1 MVERESERREEE
13 EKEEEGNERKEEGG
27 DVDKGEV
34 LGVQEKVIDSSN
46 FDVNNQFGGSH
57 VAMMQRLNP
66 TNPLRI
72 VIGGSS
78 RMPTPSPSQTSL
90 PRSAPIRQVS

>member
-1 MVERESERREEE
+1 MREEGG
-13 EKEEEGNERKEEGG
+13 KEEEGNERKEEGG
-27 DVDKGEV
+27 DVEKGEV
-34 LGVQEKVIDSSN
+34 LGVQEKVIHSSN
-46 FDVNNQFGGSH
+46 FDVNNDLNNQFGGSH

-78 RMPTPSPSQTSL
+78 GMPTPPSQTSM
-90 PRSAPIRQVS
+90 PRSAPIPEVS

>member
-1 MVERESERREEE
+1 MVERESERREE
-13 EKEEEGNERKEEGG
+13 EEEGNERKEEGG

-90 PRSAPIRQVS
+90 PRSAPIPQVS